1 MKMVITDNIAPQ
13 VAIRKLHTDTYLDA
27 NCTKYFNDGE
37 ELRKC
42 IDSIPVKTDTV
53 ISTALAAILKF
64 KHFCINGTFL
74 RYSARCISQVPR
86 QMYFLGT
93 FPDVFLRYLSRCIS
107 HVPCQT
113 YFSGAFPDVFL
124 RCLSRCI
131 SQVMCQMYFSDT
143 VPDVFLRYL
152 RFCISTCF

>member
-1 MKMVITDNIAPQ
+1 MLSLQVCMKMVITDNIAPQ

-113 YFSGAFPDVFL
+113 YFSSAFPDVFL
-124 RCLSRCI
+124 RYSARCI
-131 SQVMCQMYFSDT
+131 SQVTC
-143 VPDVFLRYL
+143 R
-152 RFCISTCF
+152 CIS